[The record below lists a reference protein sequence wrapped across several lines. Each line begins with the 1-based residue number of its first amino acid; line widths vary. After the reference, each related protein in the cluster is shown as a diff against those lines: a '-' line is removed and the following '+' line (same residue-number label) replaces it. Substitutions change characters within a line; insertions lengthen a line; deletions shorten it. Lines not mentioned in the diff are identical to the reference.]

1 MSKVNNA
8 DMPSMPLTG
17 DAYTDIS
24 GYKDIPGGIQDGMGL
39 SKLEHFAGLA
49 IPPMEMIIE
58 AMTEHSS
65 PFTLDDYIVCAVS
78 YKVKEAKALLAQLDQ
93 EKGDE

>member
-1 MSKVNNA
+1 MKNG
-8 DMPSMPLTG
+8 DMPASPCSEEQTIITENGFVTTVYNEKQSFGLT
-17 DAYTDIS
+17 
-24 GYKDIPGGIQDGMGL
+24 KR
-39 SKLEHFAGLA
+39 EHFAAMA

-78 YKVKEAKALLAQLDQ
+78 YKLKEADALLKALESEQ
-93 EKGDE
+93 